1 LWVLVF
7 NVYAYFRQNPLCC
20 NWHALN
26 NSPCK
31 LLTKTTEEMTIQ
43 VVLKYA
49 LTLHQQKIRT
59 FRDPP
64 FKESLKAVRKFDILI
79 AI

>member
-1 LWVLVF
+1 
-7 NVYAYFRQNPLCC
+7 
-20 NWHALN
+20 
-26 NSPCK
+26 
-31 LLTKTTEEMTIQ
+31 MTIQ